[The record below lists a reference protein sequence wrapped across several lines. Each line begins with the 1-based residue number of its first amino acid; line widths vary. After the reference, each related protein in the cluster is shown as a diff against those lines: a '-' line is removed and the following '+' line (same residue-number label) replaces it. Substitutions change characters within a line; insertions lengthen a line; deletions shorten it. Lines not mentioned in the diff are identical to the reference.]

1 MENDNGFEQINP
13 DEIDLNEIPED
24 EFNTVLNDDDAK
36 FIQNLY
42 YKHHGSSPRFPG
54 GNCVFASILTFMS
67 YEKIDNMINYVLTK
81 QKELNN
87 EQLNDI
93 IVQIFKNTPRTK
105 NRDIISY
112 MRAYVYIYLVEN
124 LGEYFKIGGINSQL
138 TNLVNGGY
146 TFIDQYTMQAF
157 CAMTGQNI
165 LVFKDNNNK
174 KLQPILCSIDKNK
187 YYSFEKIS
195 RYPSPSEYT
204 KTLLYLNDDDNF
216 YVRNLSCSSEEN
228 GPTISSAKFDGNDT
242 ISIFCFGNH
251 CTPFVGKQNVHFF
264 YRLGAKKINTS
275 KIENFVPRD
284 FIMKKQFDV
293 PKKDIM
299 QKNDKLNWKTIFA
312 ITTGIVFAIGV
323 SIVSAFTFGL
333 GLIPA
338 LLATKIAIGLG
349 TAFSLASFIYPIF
362 TTIKNKKNKKQ
373 DSINL
378 SITPLLDDNG
388 NLINDESKKNKNMLS
403 NIHNLTSDSDEHIP
417 PLESKQ
423 NQLNIFH

>member
-1 MENDNGFEQINP
+1 MEDDFEQINYN
-13 DEIDLNEIPED
+13 EIDLNKIPED
-24 EFNTVLNDDDAK
+24 KFNTVLNDDDAK
-36 FIQNLY
+36 LIQNLY

-81 QKELNN
+81 QKKLNN

-112 MRAYVYIYLVEN
+112 MRAYLYIYLVEN
-124 LGEYFKIGGINSQL
+124 LNFEIGGTNSQL
-138 TNLVNGGY
+138 INLVNGGY

-157 CAMTGQNI
+157 WAMTGQNI
-165 LVFKDNNNK
+165 LVFKDNNNN
-174 KLQPILCSIDKNK
+174 KLQPILYYTDENK
-187 YYSFEKIS
+187 KYSFEKIS
-195 RYPSPSEYT
+195 RYSSKSGYT
-204 KTLLYLNDDDNF
+204 KTLSYLNDDDNF
-216 YVRNLSCSSEEN
+216 YIRNLSCSSEEN

-362 TTIKNKKNKKQ
+362 TTIKNKKQ
-373 DSINL
+373 DPSNL
-378 SITPLLDDNG
+378 TLTPLLKADVNEAKQEVQQNEECQNETPPSSYDP
-388 NLINDESKKNKNMLS
+388 
-403 NIHNLTSDSDEHIP
+403 IP
-417 PLESKQ
+417 PIDLQQKQ
-423 NQLNIFH
+423 QNI